1 MSVELIGPKKSQ
13 NALAPGNLDLNPFS
27 HPRKN
32 PLQQCCLGNKRF
44 LISSCFRIHRFPYKI
59 SHLCIYSCVH
69 KRARVYACAYVCMYV
84 SISVHMCASTSVYTA
99 RLSMNICTFEY
110 MNNIC
115 TTMRENICMYTCSEA
130 NMHARCDLY

>member
-1 MSVELIGPKKSQ
+1 MYHNARERMHVYMLGDKHAHRYTMRSVLTYMIPASDPKQ
-13 NALAPGNLDLNPFS
+13 
-27 HPRKN
+27 
-32 PLQQCCLGNKRF
+32 RF

-84 SISVHMCASTSVYTA
+84 SISVHMCASTSMYTA